1 MGRRAGLAAVL
12 ALALVFPVSLPGA
25 RAAEGKDLGVHGRL
39 YEIREEDMLS
49 FVKRKAGEID
59 MRALREK
66 ALRKAERA
74 HGKFSVVSLGVPPA
88 EEERTR
94 YVDPS
99 VNAPNPVY
107 DLEGK
112 IVSPAGTV
120 NPLEYVP
127 LSKPILFLREDQVEP
142 LLGEI
147 EEKKPVLL
155 LTDGDVRG
163 VSSLAGRMVYRASP
177 FILERLRIEKTPSLV
192 TQEGLRLKVREIVL
206 K

>member
-1 MGRRAGLAAVL
+1 MGRRAGLAAFL

-25 RAAEGKDLGVHGRL
+25 RAAGKDLGVHGRL
-39 YEIREEDMLS
+39 YEIKEEDMLS
-49 FVKRKAGEID
+49 FIKRRAGGID
-59 MRALREK
+59 MRALRENMTRN
-66 ALRKAERA
+66 LERA
-74 HGKFSVVSLGVPPA
+74 HEKLSVVSLGVPPA

-120 NPLEYVP
+120 NPLEHVP
-127 LSKPILFLREDQVEP
+127 LSKPILFFREDQAER
-142 LLGEI
+142 LLGVI
-147 EEKKPVLL
+147 SEKKPVLM
-155 LTDGDVRG
+155 LTDGDVRAA
-163 VSSLAGRMVYRASP
+163 SSLAGRMVYRANP

-192 TQEGLRLKVREIVL
+192 TQDGLRLKVREVVL

>member
-1 MGRRAGLAAVL
+1 MGRRAGLAAFL
-12 ALALVFPVSLPGA
+12 ALALVFPVSLPAA
-25 RAAEGKDLGVHGRL
+25 RAEGKDLGVHGRL

-49 FVKRKAGEID
+49 YARRKAGGID
-59 MRALREK
+59 MRALRENMTRN
-66 ALRKAERA
+66 LERA
-74 HGKFSVVSLGVPPA
+74 HGKLSAVSLGVPPA

-99 VNAPNPVY
+99 VNVPNPVY

-112 IVSPAGTV
+112 IISPAGTV

-147 EEKKPVLL
+147 SEKKPILL
-155 LTDGDVRG
+155 LTDGDVRTA
-163 VSSLAGRMVYRASP
+163 SSLAGRMVYRANP
-177 FILERLRIEKTPSLV
+177 FILERLRVEKTPSLV
-192 TQEGLRLKVREIVL
+192 TQEGLRLKIREIVL
-206 K
+206 E

>member
-1 MGRRAGLAAVL
+1 MGRRAGLSAFL
-12 ALALVFPVSLPGA
+12 ALALVFPVSLPTA
-25 RAAEGKDLGVHGRL
+25 RAAGKDLGVHGRL

-49 FVKRKAGEID
+49 YVRRKAGGID
-59 MRALREK
+59 MRALRENVTRN
-66 ALRKAERA
+66 LERTR
-74 HGKFSVVSLGVPPA
+74 GKLSVVSLGVPPA

-99 VNAPNPVY
+99 VNVPNPVY

-120 NPLEYVP
+120 NPLDYVP

-147 EEKKPVLL
+147 GEKKPVLL
-155 LTDGDVRG
+155 LTDGDVRAA
-163 VSSLAGRMVYRASP
+163 SSLAGRTVYGANP

-192 TQEGLRLKVREIVL
+192 TQDGPRLKVREIVL

>member
-1 MGRRAGLAAVL
+1 
-12 ALALVFPVSLPGA
+12 
-25 RAAEGKDLGVHGRL
+25 
-39 YEIREEDMLS
+39 MLS
-49 FVKRKAGEID
+49 YVRRKAGGID
-59 MRALREK
+59 MRALRENMTGN
-66 ALRKAERA
+66 LERTREKLSA
-74 HGKFSVVSLGVPPA
+74 VSLGVPPA

-99 VNAPNPVY
+99 VNVPNPVY

-127 LSKPILFLREDQVEP
+127 LSKPVLFLREDQVER
-142 LLGEI
+142 LLDEI
-147 EEKKPVLL
+147 GEKKPVLL
-155 LTDGDVRG
+155 LTDGDVRAA
-163 VSSLAGRMVYRASP
+163 SSLAGHMVYRANP

-192 TQEGLRLKVREIVL
+192 TQDGPRLKVREIVL

>member
-12 ALALVFPVSLPGA
+12 VLALAAPFWDAEAGA
-25 RAAEGKDLGVHGRL
+25 GGKDLGVHGRL

-49 FVKRKAGEID
+49 YARRKAGGID
-59 MRALREK
+59 MRALRENMTGN
-66 ALRKAERA
+66 LERA
-74 HGKFSVVSLGVPPA
+74 QGKLSAVSLGVPPA
-88 EEERTR
+88 EEERVR
-94 YVDPS
+94 RVDPS
-99 VNAPNPVY
+99 VNVPNPVY

-147 EEKKPVLL
+147 SEKKPILL
-155 LTDGDVRG
+155 LTDGDVRTA
-163 VSSLAGRMVYRASP
+163 SSLAGRMVYRANP
-177 FILERLRIEKTPSLV
+177 FILERLRVEKTPSIV
-192 TQEGLRLKVREIVL
+192 TQEGLRLKIREIVL
-206 K
+206 E